1 MQPLDSAAEE
11 NKTFY
16 RLVIPLMIAE
26 LVAALELTMIYA
38 ALPTLVREYGGTS
51 EAGWLVTSFMLS
63 AAAGAALFGRLGDL
77 LGRRNVLLWVLALS
91 TLGSAISSVTKD
103 LELLILGR
111 TLQGFAGAIV
121 PLCFGM
127 IREGVSL
134 KKVPLGIGLIS
145 STVTIASASGLVIG
159 GIIIDYADWT
169 MIFKITTALGIFAF
183 LVVLLFIGKDKL
195 QKTKGVLEDLLGG
208 LLFIPA
214 VVSLLLGIT
223 TISKQGLFAT
233 TSLSW
238 VAAAIIFFSAWIWRE
253 LSVKN
258 PLLDVRLLAKPE
270 IAWPNIVMIF
280 VALGVYQGGHLMS
293 LFGQQPL
300 ATGIG
305 LGLTATMAGFLL
317 LPANICAGLT
327 TPFVGAAVHR
337 FGPRNL
343 ARLGCT
349 MMFSA
354 FLLLIFF
361 NNSFTVVILLMI
373 VQGVGLGILYV
384 IVPVI
389 VVHSVPSDRTSEA
402 TGMMGVIRS
411 TAMAIGAQTV
421 ATLLAVSHGA
431 PNSASGSHA
440 FPDEA
445 AYQTA
450 FLYVAATA
458 FIALILC
465 QMLPKMLSN
474 SAEAKG

>member
-1 MQPLDSAAEE
+1 MQPLDGTAED
-11 NKTFY
+11 NMIFY
-16 RLVIPLMIAE
+16 RLVIPLMVAE

-91 TLGSAISSVTKD
+91 TLGSAISSGTKD

-127 IREGVSL
+127 IRERVSP
-134 KKVPLGIGLIS
+134 KKVSLGIGLIS

-183 LVVLLFIGKDKL
+183 LVVLLFIGRDIL
-195 QKTKGVLEDLLGG
+195 QKTKGSLEDFLGG

-233 TSLSW
+233 TSLTW
-238 VAAAIIFFSAWIWRE
+238 AAATIIFFSAWIWRE
-253 LSVKN
+253 LSVKV

-270 IAWPNIVMIF
+270 IAWPNIIMVFI
-280 VALGVYQGGHLMS
+280 ALGAFQGGHLMA

-300 ATGIG
+300 ASGIG

-317 LPANICAGLT
+317 LPANILAGLS

-337 FGPRNL
+337 YGPRFL
-343 ARLGCT
+343 ARISCALIC
-349 MMFSA
+349 SA
-354 FLLLIFF
+354 FLLLTFF
-361 NNSFTVVILLMI
+361 NSNMIVVILLLI
-373 VQGVGLGILYV
+373 LQGVGLGALYV
-384 IVPVI
+384 ITPVVI
-389 VVHSVPSDRTSEA
+389 VHSTPPERTSEA
-402 TGMMGVIRS
+402 SGMLGVIRS
-411 TAMAIGAQTV
+411 TAMAVGAQTI
-421 ATLLAVSHGA
+421 ATLLATGSGNHG
-431 PNSASGSHA
+431 GTDGHA
-440 FPDEA
+440 LPGAA

-450 FLYVAATA
+450 FLYVAGMA
-458 FIALILC
+458 FIALLLC
-465 QMLPKMLSN
+465 QMLPKKLSD
-474 SAEAKG
+474 K